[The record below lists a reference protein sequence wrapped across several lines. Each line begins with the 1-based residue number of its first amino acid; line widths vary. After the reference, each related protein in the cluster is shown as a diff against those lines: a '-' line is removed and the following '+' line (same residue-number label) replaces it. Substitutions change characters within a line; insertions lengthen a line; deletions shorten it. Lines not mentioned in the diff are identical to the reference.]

1 MNTKNQYKLKV
12 SKSLQLIQDK
22 INEVLNGNNFKE
34 IEPILKRI
42 DASGNLPEWFIMLKD
57 GKKVPTKDGKTIGS
71 ILEKLLVCIIERYIL
86 NDFNVALSVNPAK
99 GVDIPELDLGVKSPS
114 TNFCTSEPYFSA
126 YERLLGNEY
135 DAIVLLTNFQ
145 NTKGGSKLDLQIL
158 QICYLR
164 GSEIADMGLCN
175 YAKQLREIYNSDHLS
190 LKRLIR
196 FLAYVNQ
203 SDWEAKKII
212 DLIDGVV
219 IKKRNVNDVISE
231 IEKDYYVYNKKKIK
245 ENKVPIDISTLDRLR
260 SCIKI
265 SPVDQGV
272 IKIAEDW
279 VIENQSDN
287 GRYPNENEW
296 RRFLSS
302 PLDGKITMSFA
313 LQWRYNFGGVF
324 KIEKDFHKTSLS
336 EITK

>member
-1 MNTKNQYKLKV
+1 MSTKDKYKLKV
-12 SKSLQLIQDK
+12 AENLPLIQNK
-22 INEVLNGNNFKE
+22 INEVLNGKHIDE

-42 DASGNLPEWFIMLKD
+42 DASGDLPEWFVMLKN

-71 ILEKLLVCIIERYIL
+71 IVEKLLVCIIERYVL
-86 NDFNVALSVNPAK
+86 DDFKVVLSVNPAR

-126 YERLLGNEY
+126 YERLLGNEF
-135 DAIVLLTNFQ
+135 DTIVLLTNFQ
-145 NTKGGSKLDLQIL
+145 NTKGGAKLDLQIL

-164 GSEIADMGLCN
+164 GSQIADMGLCKT
-175 YAKQLREIYNSDHLS
+175 AKQLRDIYKTDHPS

-203 SDWEAKKII
+203 SDWEAKKIL
-212 DLIDGVV
+212 DLIDGIIINHKDAYEV
-219 IKKRNVNDVISE
+219 IGKIENDYKVFN
-231 IEKDYYVYNKKKIK
+231 DNKIK
-245 ENKVPIDISTLDRLR
+245 EKKVTIDSSVLNRLR
-260 SCIKI
+260 SFLKI
-265 SPVDQGV
+265 SPFDHGV
-272 IKIAEDW
+272 IKVAEDW

-296 RRFLSS
+296 SRFLSS

-313 LQWRYNFGGVF
+313 LQWRYNFGSIF
-324 KIEKDFHKTSLS
+324 KIGKDFHKTSLS
-336 EITK
+336 EISE